1 MEKYFSQFLFF
12 WELECSYLTFIFDG
26 SLIVDNLV
34 KDKSLIVKF
43 FPQNFES
50 IVLLSFVP
58 SIADYKTDSI
68 LIPETL

>member
-12 WELECSYLTFIFDG
+12 WELGCSYLTFIFDG

-34 KDKSLIVKF
+34 KDKSLTVKF

-50 IVLLSFVP
+50 IVLSSFVP